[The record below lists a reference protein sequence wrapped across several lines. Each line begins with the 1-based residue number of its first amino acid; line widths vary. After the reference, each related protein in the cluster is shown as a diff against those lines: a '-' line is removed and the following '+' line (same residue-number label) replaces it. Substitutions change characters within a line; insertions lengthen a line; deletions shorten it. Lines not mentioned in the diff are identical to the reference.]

1 MRDQNNQDT
10 KEEATAALKCA
21 QTDADDDALKSVG
34 KAAPSSSQHRTF
46 ITPSNKT

>member
-1 MRDQNNQDT
+1 MRDQNNQDM
-10 KEEATAALKCA
+10 KEEATTALKCA
-21 QTDADDDALKSVG
+21 QTDADDALKSVG